1 MENEINFKSKF
12 LNKVKNKKLFKNE
25 VILAVFNFSLTL
37 VTFIVSIAIMIASK
51 SSHLTNVILV
61 YALYLPVAI
70 LNILLCCFLLISMV
84 LNHPDKFKKTWFF
97 YLPIGIIFIE
107 IFILPI
113 MLSLIAWLKIEQIN
127 AGILW
132 SQIVF
137 AFTVLL
143 LAILNLV
150 FVYKSTLDNLVYVT
164 SNEDE
169 ENPKKDNK
177 NKPIKP
183 L

>member
-51 SSHLTNVILV
+51 SSQLTNIILV

-84 LNHPDKFKKTWFF
+84 LNHPDKFKKMWFF

-137 AFTVLL
+137 AFAVLL

-169 ENPKKDNK
+169 EKPKKDNK
-177 NKPIKP
+177 NKPIKQ

>member
-37 VTFIVSIAIMIASK
+37 VTFIVLIAIMIASK

-137 AFTVLL
+137 AFIVLL

-169 ENPKKDNK
+169 EKPKKDNK
-177 NKPIKP
+177 NKPIKQ

>member
-51 SSHLTNVILV
+51 SSHLTNIILV

-113 MLSLIAWLKIEQIN
+113 MLSLIA
-127 AGILW
+127 
-132 SQIVF
+132 
-137 AFTVLL
+137 
-143 LAILNLV
+143 
-150 FVYKSTLDNLVYVT
+150 
-164 SNEDE
+164 
-169 ENPKKDNK
+169 
-177 NKPIKP
+177 
-183 L
+183 